1 MLLRSTTLDN
11 ISPLLAGLYTV
22 RGLSI
27 VGQIAQYLS
36 TPGSPPLR
44 VVLYSLVALV
54 AGLCYLGGTLQ
65 GWEHLSL
72 GMAVL

>member
-1 MLLRSTTLDN
+1 
-11 ISPLLAGLYTV
+11 
-22 RGLSI
+22 
-27 VGQIAQYLS
+27 
-36 TPGSPPLR
+36 LR

-54 AGLCYLGGTLQ
+54 AGLGYLAGTLQ